1 MQKLLTA
8 ALLLG
13 TGLIVSLDAQ
23 DSPDIA
29 SKPMSLNDCIQLALE
44 KNLTLKVE
52 RINPVI
58 SQANLRI
65 AYAGFDPSFN
75 SSFIHSFR
83 QQPGNVDEFNRV
95 IPGTTSETDSISTG
109 LGGRLPTGLTYNI
122 SGRVSDT
129 SFESSFI
136 DPVTGLPM
144 TVGSENANGDIS
156 VNMTQPILK
165 GLLVDQTRLNIK
177 LSKNDLEFSKLGL
190 VWQIMNTVAQ
200 VEQAYYDLIAAD
212 ENVKVQEKAVQLAE
226 RLLTENRKRVE
237 VGAMAPLDEKQAES
251 QYASARASLL
261 QTQGNLARSQ
271 NVLKNLLS
279 DEYLEWQDARVD
291 ATEVLRALPIAFSR
305 QDSWHKSMTLRPD
318 LQQRRLDLERQGVL
332 VKFNRNQVL
341 PQLDVV
347 GSFGY
352 SAGGRGVGYSG
363 VLNQFEQQ
371 ANPLWSVGGRFS
383 MPIGNRVARNNLKIS
398 KAREEQ
404 AIINLKQFEQS
415 VMVAVENAVTSAR
428 INLQRVDATKQ
439 QREFAEAALNAE
451 EKKLENGKST
461 SFFVLQLQRDL
472 TQASSQEIQSLTDYN
487 KSVSN
492 LSLLEGGILQT
503 REISLEVE

>member
-13 TGLIVSLDAQ
+13 TGLIVGLDAQ
-23 DSPDIA
+23 ESPNMV
-29 SKPMSLNDCIQLALE
+29 SRPMSLNDCIQLALE

-52 RINPVI
+52 RINPEI

-65 AYAGFDPSFN
+65 AYAGYDPSFN
-75 SSFIHSFR
+75 TSFNHNFR

-95 IPGTTSETDSISTG
+95 IPGTSSETDSISSG
-109 LGGRLPTGLTYNI
+109 LSGQLPTGLGYNI
-122 SGRVSDT
+122 SGNVSDT
-129 SFESSFI
+129 AFESTFI
-136 DPVTGLPM
+136 DPVTGLPL
-144 TVGSENANGDIS
+144 TAGSENSNGSVS
-156 VNMTQPILK
+156 VNMSQPLLR
-165 GLLVDQTRLNIK
+165 GLLIDQTRLNIK
-177 LSKNDLEFSKLGL
+177 LSKNDLAFAKLGL
-190 VWQIMNTVAQ
+190 VWQIMNTVSQ
-200 VEQAYYDLIAAD
+200 VEQAYYDLIAAN

-271 NVLKNLLS
+271 NILKNLLS
-279 DEYLEWQDARVD
+279 DEYLEWKDSQVD
-291 ATEVLRALPIAFSR
+291 ATEVLRALPIPFNR
-305 QDSWHKSMTLRPD
+305 QDSWHKAMTLRPD

-332 VKFNRNQVL
+332 VKFNRSQVL

-352 SAGGRGVGYSG
+352 SAGGRGIGYSG
-363 VLNQFEQQ
+363 VLGQVERQE
-371 ANPLWSVGGRFS
+371 NPLWSVGGRFS
-383 MPIGNRVARNNLKIS
+383 MPIGNRVARNNFKIS
-398 KAREEQ
+398 KARKNQ
-404 AIINLKQFEQS
+404 SILNLKQFEQN
-415 VMVAVENAVTSAR
+415 VMVAVENAVTSAH
-428 INLQRVDATKQ
+428 INLQRVDATRQ

-472 TQASSQEIQSLTDYN
+472 TQAASQEIQSLTDYN

-492 LSLLEGGILQT
+492 LSLLEGGTLQS